1 MSNPGNNNGGWGQP
15 PQNGNNGWGQPPQ
28 ANNNGWGQP
37 PQNANNGWGQPPQAN
52 NNGWGQPPQH
62 ANNGWGQPPQ
72 ANNNG
77 WGQPP
82 QGGNNGWAP
91 PAPPP
96 AANANPWGGPQP
108 NANPNANPAPNPW
121 GQPPQGNPNPNPG
134 QGVLNMNQQTFLT
147 KVFGWMGMGL
157 GLTGVVGAITYAT
170 GLIYMLGSMRMIL
183 GLGLVGFVWW
193 LGSALNRLSPQAAIA
208 SFLGYAGLNG
218 VVLSAIFVIYS
229 PISIVLAFFGAASM
243 FGFMFVLGITTKR
256 DLGPMGRALGMVAF
270 GLMVVSLL
278 NFGAYMLNLL
288 PDSASFMISW
298 GISAVGIFVFAGLT
312 AYDAQ
317 FLKQLSSQGF
327 QSHADET
334 RWSVIGA
341 LHLYLNFINMFL
353 MLLRLFGGR
362 RE

>member
-28 ANNNGWGQP
+28 ANS
-37 PQNANNGWGQPPQAN
+37 NGWGQPPQAN
-52 NNGWGQPPQH
+52 
-62 ANNGWGQPPQ
+62 NNGWGQPPQ

-121 GQPPQGNPNPNPG
+121 GQPPQGNPSPNPG

-157 GLTGVVGAITYAT
+157 GLTAVVSFLTYAT
-170 GLIYMLGSMRMIL
+170 GFIWVLRPVASVLFL
-183 GLGLVGFVWW
+183 AELGLVWW
-193 LGSALNRLSPQAAIA
+193 LSSRWQSMKPSTAVGTFLGYSALNGLTLSGIFAA
-208 SFLGYAGLNG
+208 YN
-218 VVLSAIFVIYS
+218 
-229 PISIVLAFFGAASM
+229 PISIALTFVGAASM

-256 DLGPMGRALGMVAF
+256 DLGPMGRFLAMMVF
-270 GLMVVSLL
+270 GLFFVGLL
-278 NFGAYMLNLL
+278 NLVAGRFGLL
-288 PDSASFMISW
+288 GTGTVAMISW
-298 GISAVGIFVFAGLT
+298 GMSVVGVFVFAGLT
-312 AYDAQ
+312 AYDGQ
-317 FLKQLSSQGF
+317 RLKLMSERGF
-327 QSHADET
+327 ASHADET
-334 RWSVIGA
+334 RASIIGA
-341 LHLYLNFINMFL
+341 LILYLDFINLFL
-353 MLLRLFGGR
+353 FLLRLFGGR